1 MKAKTFI
8 GEEYLL
14 VSQIPKIMTKL
25 SLIYRTL
32 VFKYCS
38 NLHFQCFEGPPKLSI
53 HIKLIIYKAHF
64 EKKRLSGGKKKGKAS
79 SKQNAWNLNKVMLW
93 AVFKQA

>member
-14 VSQIPKIMTKL
+14 VSQIPKITTKL
-25 SLIYRTL
+25 SLIYRTS

-64 EKKRLSGGKKKGKAS
+64 EKKRLSGKKKGKS
-79 SKQNAWNLNKVMLW
+79 
-93 AVFKQA
+93 